1 MTAAAVGWI
10 MECYWKEYCIFK
22 AVKSGDDVSVR
33 FGNFVVDIVYSVE
46 Q

>member
-10 MECYWKEYCIFK
+10 MECHWKEYCIFE
-22 AVKSGDDVSVR
+22 AVKSGDDVGVR
-33 FGNFVVDIVYSVE
+33 FGNFVADIVYSVE